1 MDESHLPRYFQG
13 ELYIP
18 SNSSNFTVYDSKGNK
33 IKETDEYL
41 GNKSEMPYTVFAKE
55 NGNIEGLKYLTV
67 GLKDANDKELIP
79 AIYKHIGVAEIG
91 ENIDVSNG
99 VVLVVLNE
107 MGENVVECYAGEFDS
122 FYSNDEK
129 WFYGYADLKGH
140 DTFSEELK
148 KKCKESYERAV
159 NKLFQQKVEEKR
171 RLNREGPD
179 WLQGAWRM
187 QLTDDY
193 GRHLGYMYEVF
204 NHGTSK
210 TYANGSLISER
221 NYTVSD
227 DMVIYDNNG
236 YYQLDNDR
244 QIVISADGLKMQKVS
259 NDTSYSPTS
268 YSSSRSYSDNG
279 NSNNRQEREYMLKL
293 SKLSDKGR
301 ELVNELSSMRANG
314 NIDPFRVM
322 YIKQNL
328 IRYKDEQIDIAANKL
343 HDSQLARE
351 YMEQKRKLLLAFKQ
365 TGI

>member
-1 MDESHLPRYFQG
+1 MPRYFKG
-13 ELYIP
+13 KLYVPIAEFK
-18 SNSSNFTVYDSKGNK
+18 SVVYDKQGNK
-33 IKETDEYL
+33 IKETYDYACDNKYFTDKNSDKEYFIFQK
-41 GNKSEMPYTVFAKE
+41 GNGDNE
-55 NGNIEGLKYLTV
+55 NYKYLTV
-67 GLKDANDKELIP
+67 GLKNKDGKELTP
-79 AIYKHIGVAEIG
+79 AIYAYINGYNAGHDIK
-91 ENIDVSNG
+91 VSNG
-99 VVLVVLNE
+99 VVLVTLCEVGEEVEWNANE
-107 MGENVVECYAGEFDS
+107 THFTPIEGKLY
-122 FYSNDEK
+122 
-129 WFYGYADLKGH
+129 YGYADLNGN

-148 KKCKESYERAV
+148 KKCKESYEQRV
-159 NKLFQQKVEEKR
+159 NEFYQKDLEEKQ
-171 RLNREGPD
+171 RLRGEGPD

-210 TYANGSLISER
+210 AYANGSLISER

-227 DMVIYDNNG
+227 DMVIYENNG
-236 YYQLDNDR
+236 YYQLDNGR
-244 QIVISADGLKMQKVS
+244 QIIISADGQKMQKVS

-268 YSSSRSYSDNG
+268 YSSSSFYSDNG

-314 NIDPFRVM
+314 NIDPFRIM

-365 TGI
+365 MGI